1 MPNRPWLHLLLEGPL
16 LAFGGVRVDQ
26 FGPTRDFPAASM
38 LVGLIGNALGWDRS
52 DREAHQRLQGRLVF
66 GARREREFVGNLLVD
81 FQNAKLGR
89 YERGWTTS
97 GVPVGR
103 DGASYK
109 SVHRRERHYH
119 MDLALRIV
127 LRLDPG
133 EGDPSIEEIAKAIER
148 PARPLYIGRKP
159 CLPTGRIM
167 QGWVAGKDAFSAL
180 VAAAPIETPLRA
192 VWPEG
197 SGPVTAPFAD
207 QVTRLTDVKN
217 WSAGVHAGSRT
228 VVEGWVHPA
237 RPQS

>member
-1 MPNRPWLHLLLEGPL
+1 MPNRSWLHLLFEGPL

-38 LVGLIGNALGWDRS
+38 LVGLIGNALGWERADS
-52 DREAHQRLQGRLVF
+52 EAHQCLQSRLVF
-66 GARREREFVGNLLVD
+66 GARREREFVGSLLVD

-97 GVPVGR
+97 GAPVGR
-103 DGASYK
+103 AGASYK

-127 LRLDPG
+127 LRLEPQ

-159 CLPTGRIM
+159 CLPTGQIM
-167 QGWVAGKDAFSAL
+167 QGWVTGKDAFSAL
-180 VAAAPIETPLRA
+180 VAAAPIEKPLRA

-197 SGPVTAPFAD
+197 SGPGTQPFAD
-207 QVTRLTDVKN
+207 QTIRLTDVRN
-217 WSAGVHAGSRT
+217 WSTGIHAGSRN
-228 VVEGWVHPA
+228 VVEGWVHPS
-237 RPQS
+237 RPHP